1 MVQRKNLCILIG
13 EVVGG
18 PDQDGASDALEVR
31 HAIDRCLHRAELAI
45 EANSGHSVRR
55 ATPCV
60 FAGFDKAD
68 AAALAAC
75 EMLERVRN
83 LPPLRGKRLNLRIGI
98 HYGAVD
104 GAEAGTRGEGEQVAL
119 RLARAARS
127 GEALATGAA
136 VMLLSTTTRHYARPE
151 GGVRAGLEALEWPL
165 YAVQRQSEAV
175 VSLPPATR
183 LLQRL
188 RIRHQDEILFVDE
201 QASALLF
208 GRELGNDVV
217 IMDPRASRHHARIE
231 RRRSGFVLVDFST
244 NGCYVVE
251 DGGGERCVK
260 GGELPLIGPG
270 RIGCG
275 FSVNEVERDLVFF
288 EIV

>member
-1 MVQRKNLCILIG
+1 MAERKNLCVLMA

-18 PDQDGASDALEVR
+18 PDQHGATDALEVR

-45 EANSGHSVRR
+45 EANGGHSLRHAPPSVS
-55 ATPCV
+55 A
-60 FAGFDKAD
+60 AFDKTD
-68 AAALAAC
+68 GAALAAC

-83 LPPLRGKRLNLRIGI
+83 LPPLRGKRLSVRVGI
-98 HYGAVD
+98 HYGPVELAN
-104 GAEAGTRGEGEQVAL
+104 GSTQGEAEQVAAQ
-119 RLARAARS
+119 LARAARS

-136 VMLLSTTTRHYARPE
+136 VMLLSPATRHYARPE
-151 GGVRAGLEALEWPL
+151 GVVRPGLESLEWPL
-165 YAVQRQSEAV
+165 YAIQRQSEAV

-188 RIRHQDEILFVDE
+188 RIRHQNEVLFVDE
-201 QASALLF
+201 QASTLLF

-244 NGCYVVE
+244 NGCYVIE
-251 DGGGERCVK
+251 DGGCERCIK
-260 GGELPLIGPG
+260 GSELPLIGPG